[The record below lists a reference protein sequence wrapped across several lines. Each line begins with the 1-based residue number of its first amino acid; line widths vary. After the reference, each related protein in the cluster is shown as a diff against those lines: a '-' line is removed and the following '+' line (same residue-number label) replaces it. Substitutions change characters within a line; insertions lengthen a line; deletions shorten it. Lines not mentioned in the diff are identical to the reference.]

1 MTHPERKIIFRHVT
15 RQDVE
20 RVANW
25 LQDEDVADSW
35 FGRYSYGD
43 PAHLG
48 YHPEET
54 LTSNEEAFNSI
65 FDDPEHVIFS
75 VDTEEGEH
83 IGEAHIA
90 IEESIGG
97 GQISILIGA
106 KEKWHEGYGTATAKE
121 LIRQSFEIHNLYHIW
136 ADVPTYNEAAHNM
149 FLHLGFT
156 HEGTLRQ
163 SRPHHGARFDS
174 VILGM
179 LIEEYS

>member
-1 MTHPERKIIFRHVT
+1 MTHPARKIIFRHVT
-15 RQDVE
+15 RSDVE
-20 RVANW
+20 RVAIW
-25 LQDEDVADSW
+25 LLDEDVSQSW

-48 YHPEET
+48 YHPEQA
-54 LTSNEEAFNSI
+54 SKASEEDFQSI

-75 VDTEEGEH
+75 VVTESNEH

-106 KEKWHEGYGTATAKE
+106 KEKWHEGYGTAAVKE
-121 LIRQSFEIHNLYHIW
+121 LMREAFEVHHLYHIW
-136 ADVPTYNEAAHNM
+136 ADVPIYNEAAHTM

-179 LIEEYS
+179 LLEEYS